1 MQFFI
6 ASQEQSSLSSTS
18 RVLTFWP
25 TWTILASPSRANAG
39 HGTPSS
45 RLSTVRI
52 SSVASSSSER
62 THLSSTSPSFLDK
75 AVSMLVLSLPKCS
88 TGSNWFHVWSPRA
101 TASYRACVNV
111 LLSSEKVRLRF
122 LRENVQVYSIQSI
135 FDRCQYRSQKEATQ
149 NYTVT

>member
-1 MQFFI
+1 MFLVQMNWTT
-6 ASQEQSSLSSTS
+6 SPDLLSRWTGQ
-18 RVLTFWP
+18 RVQP
-25 TWTILASPSRANAG
+25 TWTRNVANAPNIL
-39 HGTPSS
+39 T
-45 RLSTVRI
+45 RFCRI